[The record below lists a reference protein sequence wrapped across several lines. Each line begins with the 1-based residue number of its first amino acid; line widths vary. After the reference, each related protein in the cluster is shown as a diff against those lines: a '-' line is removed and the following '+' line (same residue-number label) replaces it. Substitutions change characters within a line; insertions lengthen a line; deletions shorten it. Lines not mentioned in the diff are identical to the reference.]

1 MSPPNEVFLKNLIV
15 HCIRFVL
22 KEGHQWS
29 ELKQPFILFITGY
42 SIIGKHPSVEDVYAH
57 ALLKPKSPSFF

>member
-1 MSPPNEVFLKNLIV
+1 MNEVSKGVLIV

-42 SIIGKHPSVEDVYAH
+42 SIIGKHLSVEDVHAR